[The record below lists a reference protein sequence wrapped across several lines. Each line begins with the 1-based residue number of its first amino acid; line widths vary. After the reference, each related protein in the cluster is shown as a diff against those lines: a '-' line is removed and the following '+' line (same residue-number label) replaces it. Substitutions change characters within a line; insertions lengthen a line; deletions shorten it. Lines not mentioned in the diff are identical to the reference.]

1 MLCSSI
7 RKQGEQERELEER
20 ESSLAVKLSKFWA
33 FVGGGGGGIG
43 HVSRPGLDSRPPLT
57 QRPGQHEWRALTA
70 CRGSNPPD

>member
-33 FVGGGGGGIG
+33 FVGGGGGESGT
-43 HVSRPGLDSRPPLT
+43 SRGPGLT
-57 QRPGQHEWRALTA
+57 
-70 CRGSNPPD
+70 PDRHSPSAPASTSGGH